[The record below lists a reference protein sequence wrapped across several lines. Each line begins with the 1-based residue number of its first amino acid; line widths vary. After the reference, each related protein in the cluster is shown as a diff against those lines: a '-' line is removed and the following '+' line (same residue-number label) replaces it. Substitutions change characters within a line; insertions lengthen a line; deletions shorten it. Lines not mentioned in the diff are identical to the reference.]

1 MRLSHIVRIAL
12 KMHIG
17 MLVEKKKM
25 FCKKYAKIC
34 AYRDIKAE
42 IKKDK
47 NLIISLKNRA
57 YQSSPGRMRDGT
69 P

>member
-1 MRLSHIVRIAL
+1 
-12 KMHIG
+12 
-17 MLVEKKKM
+17 M

-47 NLIISLKNRA
+47 KLNYFTKEQSLLVKPGQDEGWNSLILKN
-57 YQSSPGRMRDGT
+57 
-69 P
+69 